1 MGRKQSRRE
10 FIKWS
15 ALGSSALFVPGFLK
29 AMPFNDIESSD
40 GNILVIIQ
48 LAGGNDGLNT
58 IIPYRNDIYYK
69 LRPQIAIPAKEVIS
83 LSDELGINPEMK
95 SFAELYDKGDITILN
110 NVGYP
115 NPNRSHFRSTDI
127 WQSGSAADEYLH
139 SGWIGRY
146 LDAQKDSQMHKAIE
160 LNSGL
165 SLALKG
171 KKKSGMA
178 FADLRSFY
186 QSTTSP
192 FIKGLTYPDKNT
204 VPCSDQVS
212 FLYHTLIETR
222 NSAEYLHQHTKT
234 KATKIKFPNN
244 LFGKQL
250 KTVSQ
255 LINSDSNTKVYFLT
269 LTGFDTHAGQKGI
282 QNRLLKIYGN
292 GVSAFVKE
300 LKANGKWN
308 NTLIMSFSEFGRR
321 MAQNGS
327 AGTDH
332 GTANNLHLLGGKL
345 KKPGIYN
352 ESPDLQNTIDGDLKH
367 TIDFRRVYATILE
380 NWLNEKKG
388 IIPGSKLTKIP
399 VI

>member
-29 AMPFNDIESSD
+29 AIPFNDIESSD

-58 IIPYRNDIYYK
+58 IVPYRNDIYYK
-69 LRPQIAIPAKEVIS
+69 LRPQISIPAKEVIS
-83 LSDELGINPEMK
+83 ITDELGLNPSMK
-95 SFAELYDKGDITILN
+95 SFAGLFDRGDVTILN

-127 WQSGSAADEYLH
+127 WQSGSAADDYVH

-146 LDAQKDSQMHKAIE
+146 LDKQLNQQMHHAIE

-165 SLALKG
+165 SLAMKG
-171 KKKSGMA
+171 EKTSGMA
-178 FADLRSFY
+178 FADLKSFY

-192 FIKGLTYPDKNT
+192 FIKGLQYPDENAGT
-204 VPCSDQVS
+204 SNGQVQ
-212 FLYHTLIETR
+212 FLYSTLIETR
-222 NSAEYLHQHTKT
+222 KSAEYLHQHAKPYTSRS
-234 KATKIKFPNN
+234 KFPNHM
-244 LFGKQL
+244 FGKQL
-250 KTVSQ
+250 KTIAQMIVSG
-255 LINSDSNTKVYFLT
+255 SNTKVYFLT
-269 LTGFDTHAGQKGI
+269 LAGFDTHAGQKGI
-282 QNRLLKIYGN
+282 QNRLLKIYSDGL
-292 GVSAFVKE
+292 SAFAKD
-300 LKANGKWN
+300 LKDNGKWN

-321 MAQNGS
+321 VAQNGS

-345 KKPGIYN
+345 KKPGIFN
-352 ESPDLQNTIDGDLKH
+352 EAPDLKNTIDGDLKH
-367 TIDFRRVYATILE
+367 SIDFRQVYATILE
-380 NWLNEKKG
+380 KWLNEKND
-388 IIPGSKLTKIP
+388 
-399 VI
+399 VISGVSGEMLPFI

>member
-29 AMPFNDIESSD
+29 AIPFNDIESSD

-58 IIPYRNDIYYK
+58 IVPYRNDIYYK
-69 LRPQIAIPAKEVIS
+69 LRPQISIPAKEVIS
-83 LSDELGINPEMK
+83 ITDELGLNPSMK
-95 SFAELYDKGDITILN
+95 SFAGLFDQGDVTILN

-127 WQSGSAADEYLH
+127 WQSGSAADDYVH

-146 LDAQKDSQMHKAIE
+146 LDKQLNQQMHHAIE

-165 SLALKG
+165 SLAMKG
-171 KKKSGMA
+171 EKTSGMA
-178 FADLRSFY
+178 FADLKSFY

-192 FIKGLTYPDKNT
+192 FIKGLQYPDENAGT
-204 VPCSDQVS
+204 SNGQVQ
-212 FLYHTLIETR
+212 FLYSTLIETR
-222 NSAEYLHQHTKT
+222 KSAEYLHQHAKPYSSRS
-234 KATKIKFPNN
+234 KFPNHM
-244 LFGKQL
+244 FGKQL
-250 KTVSQ
+250 KTIAQMIVSG
-255 LINSDSNTKVYFLT
+255 SNTKVYFLT
-269 LTGFDTHAGQKGI
+269 LAGFDTHAGQKGI
-282 QNRLLKIYGN
+282 QNRLLKIYSDGL
-292 GVSAFVKE
+292 STFAKD
-300 LKANGKWN
+300 LKDNGKWN

-321 MAQNGS
+321 VAQNGS

-345 KKPGIYN
+345 KKPGIFN
-352 ESPDLQNTIDGDLKH
+352 EAPDLENAIDGDLKH
-367 TIDFRRVYATILE
+367 SIDFRQVYATVLE
-380 NWLNEKKG
+380 KWLNEKND
-388 IIPGSKLTKIP
+388 
-399 VI
+399 VISGVSGEMLPFI